1 MALDAADV
9 RAHAAAKRGEVAA
22 DIARAQHQHVGVF
35 ERGDR
40 AQVLPAMLA
49 LQVLVAGQA
58 LHHRQH
64 HGKHVL
70 AHGLTVGA
78 HRARQLGVGRHGA
91 GGKVVV
97 IAGGLQLQQLKML
110 ACREHVRVDVTQD
123 HVGIGD
129 LLARGGV
136 GARVDKVLAW
146 SARLKNCAMAVIDG
160 QQNQD
165 VHKQSS
171 PLDLPKRGRFILA
184 GFIRQNV
191 QIKTPDARRACPSAS
206 GASTATSSAARNH
219 PRSPRAVPRT
229 GPNRCRPWCA
239 RTNHHP
245 C

>member
-1 MALDAADV
+1 
-9 RAHAAAKRGEVAA
+9 
-22 DIARAQHQHVGVF
+22 
-35 ERGDR
+35 
-40 AQVLPAMLA
+40 MLA

-58 LHHRQH
+58 LYHGKD

-70 AHGLTVGA
+70 AYGLAIGA
-78 HRARQLGVGRHGA
+78 HRARQFGVGRHGA
-91 GGKVVV
+91 GGQVIV
-97 IAGGLQLQQLKML
+97 IARGLQLQQLEML
-110 ACREHVRVDVTQD
+110 ARGKHARVDVAQD

-146 SARLKNCAMAVIDG
+146 SARLEDRTMAVIDG

-171 PLDLPKRGRFILA
+171 PLDLPKRDRFILA

-206 GASTATSSAARNH
+206 GASTATSSAARSR

-229 GPNRCRPWCA
+229 GPSRCRPWCA
-239 RTNHHP
+239 RTNRHP

>member
-9 RAHAAAKRGEVAA
+9 RAHAAAERGKVATNV
-22 DIARAQHQHVGVF
+22 ARAQHQHVGVF
-35 ERGDR
+35 ERGNR

-58 LHHRQH
+58 LHHGKD

-70 AHGLTVGA
+70 AYGLAVGA
-78 HRARQLGVGRHGA
+78 HRARQFGVGRHGA

-97 IAGGLQLQQLKML
+97 IAGGLQLQQLEVL
-110 ACREHVRVDVTQD
+110 ARGKQGRVNVAQD

-136 GARVDKVLAW
+136 GARVDKVLAR
-146 SARLKNCAMAVIDG
+146 SARLKNYAMTVVDG

-171 PLDLPKRGRFILA
+171 PLDLPKGA
-184 GFIRQNV
+184 G
-191 QIKTPDARRACPSAS
+191 
-206 GASTATSSAARNH
+206 
-219 PRSPRAVPRT
+219 
-229 GPNRCRPWCA
+229 
-239 RTNHHP
+239 
-245 C
+245 

>member
-9 RAHAAAKRGEVAA
+9 RAHAAAERGKMAA
-22 DIARAQHQHVGVF
+22 DIACAQHQHVGVF
-35 ERGDR
+35 ERGNR
-40 AQVLPAMLA
+40 PQILPAMLA

-70 AHGLTVGA
+70 AYCLAIGA
-78 HRARQLGVGRHGA
+78 HRARQFGIGRHGA
-91 GGKVVV
+91 GGQVIV
-97 IAGGLQLQQLKML
+97 IASGLQLQQLEMF
-110 ACREHVRVDVTQD
+110 ACREHVRVDVAQD

-136 GARVDKVLAW
+136 GARVDKVLAR
-146 SARLKNCAMAVIDG
+146 SARLKNCAMTVVDG

-171 PLDLPKRGRFILA
+171 PLDLPKRDRFILA
-184 GFIRQNV
+184 GFIRQNA
-191 QIKTPDARRACPSAS
+191 QTKTPDARRACPSAS
-206 GASTATSSAARNH
+206 GASTATSSVARSR

-239 RTNHHP
+239 HTNRHP

>member
-1 MALDAADV
+1 
-9 RAHAAAKRGEVAA
+9 
-22 DIARAQHQHVGVF
+22 
-35 ERGDR
+35 
-40 AQVLPAMLA
+40 MLA

-58 LHHRQH
+58 LHHGKD

-70 AHGLTVGA
+70 AYGLAVGA
-78 HRARQLGVGRHGA
+78 HRARQFGVDRHGA
-91 GGKVVV
+91 GGQVIV
-97 IAGGLQLQQLKML
+97 IASGLQLQQLEMF
-110 ACREHVRVDVTQD
+110 ACREHVRVDVAQD

-136 GARVDKVLAW
+136 GARVDKVLAR

-171 PLDLPKRGRFILA
+171 PLDLPKGDRFILA

-191 QIKTPDARRACPSAS
+191 QIKTPDTRRACPSAS
-206 GASTATSSAARNH
+206 GVRTATSSAARSR

-229 GPNRCRPWCA
+229 EPNRCRPWCA
-239 RTNHHP
+239 HTSHRP